1 MITPDLIF
9 FGLLIFLMLFCAGSI
24 VFSTIKAG
32 IPPMPSSNKAHCA
45 MLKLVDEADNTDE
58 IDNNTAATDIG
69 AIVDLGSGWGSLV
82 IRIAKK
88 YPQRKIVGYELSF
101 LPWLISKLLK
111 NLLGLNNLTLHRTD
125 FFKVDLSNASV
136 VVCYL
141 YPGAMKKLSDKLH
154 AENNTINFL
163 ISNNFSLPTWKP
175 YKTIQI
181 DDFYKSTVYLY
192 KT

>member
-1 MITPDLIF
+1 MIIPEFVF
-9 FGLLIFLMLFCAGSI
+9 FCLLIFLMLFCAGSI
-24 VFSTIKAG
+24 VYSTIRVG
-32 IPPMPSSNKAHCA
+32 IPPMPSSNKAYCA
-45 MLKLVDEADNTDE
+45 VLQLLSETDG
-58 IDNNTAATDIG
+58 IDNGTETNSG
-69 AIVDLGSGWGSLV
+69 AIVDLGSGWGNLV
-82 IRIAKK
+82 IRMAKK

-111 NLLGLNNLTLHRTD
+111 KLLGLNNLTLHRTD
-125 FFKVDLSNASV
+125 FFKVDLSDTSV

-154 AENNTINFL
+154 AENNTFNFL
-163 ISNNFSLPTWKP
+163 ISNNFSLPTWEP